1 MDCAV
6 LVRSVCSGIASARRA
21 NLLMHRLAVIKP
33 AYGEEGVN
41 FLAPKDKF
49 NTRLFGMREVKSN
62 SAISA
67 LQQAA
72 PFFGTFIH
80 NSPSILLKAL
90 LTRMKKP
97 DYQVIVKVAIPEVFG
112 YFSSAEMVD
121 NAFLFYEMVG
131 KEVEPRLAVEI
142 LEPFFV
148 GLVTR
153 TFTETAF
160 AQFVN
165 RYETGG
171 DNASVF
177 LVCLRDALWCLPE
190 SHLLIMKA
198 LMQRS
203 LKSATELFFN
213 RMVRRAWEELVFV
226 SPTECG
232 ALRDVVKNST
242 SLVGDDFWN
251 ALYFT
256 DSRYE
261 PPHMYYHGNK
271 RFLDV
276 LLCVNNI
283 QLLANMYSEAECLP
297 RSLSRQELCNSPKDL
312 RFSHF
317 WVSLFP
323 DQQNMYAL
331 PNATLFPIEAPSI
344 EQLVN
349 LRLFLEM
356 ATQACDTSK
365 SQLVHCMAQPIQDL
379 VDSHKSNLTKFFESA
394 SAHFTV
400 TVLKQVLYLSLVEKV
415 LHGNTLTNTIEHL
428 SLPFFNLLKSTL
440 PEQHLNITRLIMHFK
455 WCDTVPL
462 PHAFFMLMQ
471 LATVLQHSSQHV
483 IQLLAEGHIKNF
495 LPRYL
500 VLKCC
505 AFSKPTF
512 VSLCTQ
518 DQLDLWQSLDAFID
532 RLLSTDIMV
541 SDALA
546 IMSLN
551 LADEFDQ
558 LCRT

>member
-6 LVRSVCSGIASARRA
+6 LVRSVCSSIASARRT
-21 NLLMHRLAVIKP
+21 NLLMHRMAVIKS
-33 AYGEEGVN
+33 AYEQEGVSDN
-41 FLAPKDKF
+41 FLAPKDKL
-49 NTRLFGMREVKSN
+49 NTRLFGLCEVKSN

-67 LQQAA
+67 LQQTA

-97 DYQVIVKVAIPEVFG
+97 DYQAIIKVAIPEVYG

-121 NAFLFYEMVG
+121 NAFLFYQMVG

-148 GLVTR
+148 CLVTR

-160 AQFVN
+160 AQFLN
-165 RYETGG
+165 QC
-171 DNASVF
+171 DHNASVF
-177 LVCLRDALWCLPE
+177 LGCLQDALWCLPA

-203 LKSATELFFN
+203 LKSSTELFFN
-213 RMVRRAWEELVFV
+213 RMVRRAWEDFA
-226 SPTECG
+226 PTDCD
-232 ALRDVVKNST
+232 ALRDVFQNST
-242 SLVGDDFWN
+242 SLVGEEFWN

-256 DSRYE
+256 ESRYKT
-261 PPHMYYHGNK
+261 PHMYYHGNK

-297 RSLSRQELCNSPKDL
+297 RSLSRRELCSSPKEV

-317 WVSLFP
+317 WASLFP
-323 DQQNMYAL
+323 DQQNVYELPCDAL
-331 PNATLFPIEAPSI
+331 LPADEPSI
-344 EQLVN
+344 EQLIK
-349 LRLFLEM
+349 LRLFLQMTTE
-356 ATQACDTSK
+356 ACDVSK
-365 SQLVHCMAQPIQDL
+365 CHLVHCMAQPIQHL
-379 VDSHKSNLTKFFESA
+379 VSSQKSMRFFESA

-400 TVLKQVLYLSLVEKV
+400 TVLKQVFYLALVEKV

-428 SLPFFNLLKSTL
+428 SLPFFNLLKSNL
-440 PEQHLNITRLIMHFK
+440 PDQHPNITRLIQHFK
-455 WCDTVPL
+455 CPVRL
-462 PHAFFMLMQ
+462 PHAFFMLMH

-495 LPRYL
+495 LPTYL

-512 VSLCTQ
+512 VRLCTQ
-518 DQLDLWQSLDAFID
+518 DQLDLWQCLDAFID
-532 RLLSTDIMV
+532 KLLSTDIMI

-558 LCRT
+558 LCRC